1 MPTYLEGNRI
11 DSEPSLL
18 FDKVDTSCVHP
29 QVYWGL
35 RQFGPYDK
43 GLSKVRMVLIC
54 PEAHKQQVDALIREL
69 NVGTPIF
76 PGGMP
81 QFFRCNIEI
90 VGEYITES
98 LDVDEY
104 EKKADELV
112 ATEDPR
118 KVDTVLAY
126 VPKTSRYF
134 ARTPY
139 YRLKAMLA
147 SHGFTSQMITESTF
161 ENLRWSYLN
170 LASAIFSKAGGI
182 PWVLESEMKNT
193 DMILGLSI
201 SNCVSYKHRAG
212 ELPQFVG
219 YVNVFDSYGR
229 WMFFEG
235 TAKLYE
241 KEQKAERLHELLSS
255 AITKFEAEKG
265 QAPRS
270 IVIHCYKK
278 FAREEIDGVKRFLDE
293 RVKDYNVAFVSI
305 DDSHPFRMYDLK
317 VDDGSFPRG
326 YYVYWNENE
335 VLLSTTGYTD
345 IAGRRMG
352 TPKLLHIRSEQHP
365 VKFLDADDLALQV
378 LGLTKLDW
386 ATATPLVRQPITLQ
400 FSQEL
405 AYLTAAISA
414 QEWQGMTSPEVNEI
428 LNRRPWFI

>member
-1 MPTYLEGNRI
+1 
-11 DSEPSLL
+11 
-18 FDKVDTSCVHP
+18 
-29 QVYWGL
+29 
-35 RQFGPYDK
+35 
-43 GLSKVRMVLIC
+43 
-54 PEAHKQQVDALIREL
+54 
-69 NVGTPIF
+69 
-76 PGGMP
+76 
-81 QFFRCNIEI
+81 
-90 VGEYITES
+90 
-98 LDVDEY
+98 
-104 EKKADELV
+104 
-112 ATEDPR
+112 
-118 KVDTVLAY
+118 
-126 VPKTSRYF
+126 
-134 ARTPY
+134 
-139 YRLKAMLA
+139 
-147 SHGFTSQMITESTF
+147 
-161 ENLRWSYLN
+161 
-170 LASAIFSKAGGI
+170 
-182 PWVLESEMKNT
+182 
-193 DMILGLSI
+193 
-201 SNCVSYKHRAG
+201 
-212 ELPQFVG
+212 
-219 YVNVFDSYGR
+219 
-229 WMFFEG
+229 MFFEG